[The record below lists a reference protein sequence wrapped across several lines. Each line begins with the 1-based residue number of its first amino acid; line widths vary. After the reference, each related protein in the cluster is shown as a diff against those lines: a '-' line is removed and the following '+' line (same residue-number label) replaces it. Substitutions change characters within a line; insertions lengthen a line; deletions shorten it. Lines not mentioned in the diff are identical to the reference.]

1 MGGPQVT
8 VSWTFRWPPILT
20 PVGLVVLL
28 GFETLSPW
36 DGARIVLLTFTDDF
50 EIIALIT
57 IDNYTILFWNYLIPI

>member
-1 MGGPQVT
+1 M
-8 VSWTFRWPPILT
+8 
-20 PVGLVVLL
+20 GLVVLL

-57 IDNYTILFWNYLIPI
+57 IENYTILFWNYLIPI